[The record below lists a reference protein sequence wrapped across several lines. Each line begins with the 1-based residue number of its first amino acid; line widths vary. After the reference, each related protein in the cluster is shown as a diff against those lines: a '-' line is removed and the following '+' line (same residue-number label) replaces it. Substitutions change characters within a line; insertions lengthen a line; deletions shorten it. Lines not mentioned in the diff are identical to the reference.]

1 MTHDE
6 AVTRAEQ
13 LNQDDTSGH
22 HWFPKQIGSEE
33 WELVSVAVPGFTDPR
48 PLRTAT
54 QATAKPQAPP
64 DPRSA
69 LARNVPPYG
78 GA

>member
-6 AVTRAEQ
+6 AAARAEQ
-13 LNQDDTSGH
+13 LNQDDRSGH
-22 HWFPKQIGSEE
+22 RWFPKQIGPQE
-33 WELVSVAVPGFTDPR
+33 WELVSVEVPGFTDQG

-54 QATAKPQAPP
+54 QATAKPQVPP
-64 DPRSA
+64 DQRSS